1 MDQGIFYKTRV
12 TIWLER
18 NTNVDWVDNISNWRS
33 TFGVVFSLGS
43 GAISWSSKK
52 QPTVAL
58 SSTEAKY
65 RGMTRATYKAIWL
78 KQLLKHFNELVNK
91 PIRIYH
97 NNPSSIQLA
106 QNPVFHA
113 WTKHIEVHYHY
124 VQEHINARDIDLQ
137 NVGANQQTTNSFTKA
152 LRADKFHS
160 FP

>member
-1 MDQGIFYKTRV
+1 MEV
-12 TIWLER
+12 TIRLEGCIDADWAR
-18 NTNVDWVDNISNWRS
+18 NVSDQRS
-33 TFGVVFSLGS
+33 TSGFFFSLGG
-43 GAISWSSKK
+43 GAITWSSKK